1 MAARNESFESM
12 LKKLEDIIYSMEN
25 KELTLQETMKNY
37 EQGVKLCNKLY
48 KYLNQ
53 AEGKVK
59 ILSNGEE
66 EDFLGDGK

>member
-48 KYLNQ
+48 KYLNE